1 MLRPLLIASMLLS
14 AGAPAGAQ
22 ELVGEVAIPAAWS
35 RATPGPTAAVYL
47 ELRNEGAVTDR
58 LIGAVSPIAERIEI
72 HGHRSE
78 GGIMSMAAV
87 PDLALPPGETVT
99 LAPGRLHLMLFGVRQ
114 PLNPGNRFPLTLRF
128 ERAGTAQVQVVV
140 GGAGAILAPP

>member
-1 MLRPLLIASMLLS
+1 
-14 AGAPAGAQ
+14 
-22 ELVGEVAIPAAWS
+22 
-35 RATPGPTAAVYL
+35 
-47 ELRNEGAVTDR
+47 
-58 LIGAVSPIAERIEI
+58 
-72 HGHRSE
+72 
-78 GGIMSMAAV
+78 MSMAAV